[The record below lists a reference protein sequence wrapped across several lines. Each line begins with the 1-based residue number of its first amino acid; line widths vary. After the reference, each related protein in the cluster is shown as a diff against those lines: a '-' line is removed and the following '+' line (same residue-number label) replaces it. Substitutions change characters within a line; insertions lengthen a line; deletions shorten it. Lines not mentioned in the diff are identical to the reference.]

1 MTVQASRFSASG
13 RECPS
18 SATKVAR
25 AAHASPCMCSRVERD
40 LGVCVCAKRE
50 GGRRV
55 RCGARWRDGA
65 LCAVTRGCVRGA
77 SREHGATVCRRRAGP
92 ASAACGD
99 SMCARAAHQRRVPPR
114 SPWPVVPAWCGI
126 GLRCC
131 VLSAVCACWGRLVL
145 GQVSGLE
152 AFSREP
158 PCDSV
163 GALAARQA
171 PETRG
176 TAWAFLSYCPI
187 LPSRRRRDPFQSR
200 SFSHKR
206 GDRAK
211 RVPPGPAQDDRLPR
225 EAVRVLAISS

>member
-1 MTVQASRFSASG
+1 MVRLCAGGGQG
-13 RECPS
+13 PP
-18 SATKVAR
+18 VLR
-25 AAHASPCMCSRVERD
+25 AAIR
-40 LGVCVCAKRE
+40 
-50 GGRRV
+50 
-55 RCGARWRDGA
+55 
-65 LCAVTRGCVRGA
+65 CVRVPPTNG
-77 SREHGATVCRRRAGP
+77 VCRRAAPGQSCPRGAAS
-92 ASAACGD
+92 ASAAA
-99 SMCARAAHQRRVPPR
+99 SSPR
-114 SPWPVVPAWCGI
+114 
-126 GLRCC
+126 C
-131 VLSAVCACWGRLVL
+131 VCWGRLVL

-225 EAVRVLAISS
+225 EAVRVPAISS